1 MVPSSSETNS
11 PRRLAADQK
20 KMAVLIVLFRTED
33 DSNMIPQNITVSLAR
48 GLETS
53 PTQQ

>member
-1 MVPSSSETNS
+1 MVSSSSEASS

-20 KMAVLIVLFRTED
+20 KMAVLIGLFRTEN

-48 GLETS
+48 GSETS
-53 PTQQ
+53 LTQP